1 MNKYTLLRCKLL
13 TESSNPNK
21 RYAKIEVFMN
31 LQKLFT
37 INFFHHYH
45 KQKLFYVI
53 YFQESISWH

>member
-13 TESSNPNK
+13 TESSYPNK

-37 INFFHHYH
+37 INFF
-45 KQKLFYVI
+45 L
-53 YFQESISWH
+53 